1 MRRALV
7 VCTLAVAAAVPVG
20 GHDKWEFGQA
30 GGDDDADTVN
40 SLAPGRGQAHDLE
53 QDGVTP
59 DEDWFR
65 VAVRARQS
73 YEVRASGS
81 TVAFAIQAGPIC
93 QAQFCAVM
101 TRVDDGGAALQQAV
115 ASEGEP
121 RIPVLRWTASA
132 SGAEYVRVRGGG
144 PPATWGPNDEY
155 TIEMSN
161 TTVFLPRF
169 NNTATQTTVLIVQN
183 TTSAALSGA
192 IDFWNAAGALLHS
205 EPLSLPARGVVTV
218 NAAGIAALVGQSGS
232 ASIAHSG
239 TYGAIVGKAAALEPA
254 TGFTFDTAFT
264 TAQR

>member
-183 TTSAALSGA
+183 TTWSRSTR
-192 IDFWNAAGALLHS
+192 
-205 EPLSLPARGVVTV
+205 PASPPS
-218 NAAGIAALVGQSGS
+218 SGS
-232 ASIAHSG
+232 PAAPASR
-239 TYGAIVGKAAALEPA
+239 
-254 TGFTFDTAFT
+254 TAGR
-264 TAQR
+264 TAPSWARPPRSSRRRGSRSTRRSPPPSASRPDRSSV